1 MSNDTDFDFDAFMA
15 EASDTLVENP
25 YISSPDSAVCFIAEL
40 LHEDSSEIRKKVNEF
55 RKKIDHLFEKLKEIS
70 LKNELEFY
78 TTFHTLCEKLYTV
91 QKVKKLSDKTVV
103 SFGGKFSSGKSSFIN
118 SIAGLNNVLPEA
130 QAPTTSIPTYI
141 VSSDIDA
148 RIANTIDGRVCE
160 LSLEQIDALSHKF
173 LDEFKINLAPFVE
186 SIIVESSQYSLDPKS
201 ALLDTPGYTKA
212 EDHVDAQQVLTDKI
226 RAREQLKITDFLI
239 WLIDIDNGT
248 ITENDIEFIDK
259 LGIQT
264 PILIVFNKADL
275 KDEENVTKIVEEAQK
290 TTRLMQTKCF
300 GVAAYSSRENKEYTD
315 RVIEKF
321 FDHVTKSKLCSN
333 NIYRSFC
340 ELEKKMK
347 GTLSA
352 ILSEK
357 RKSAKDL
364 LDSITMSQDPSQL
377 GALSKL
383 WSINK
388 IESRKLTD
396 FLKIFDFTVDE
407 LNKDLVD
414 FINNKKDGK
423 NE

>member
-1 MSNDTDFDFDAFMA
+1 MPEDTDFDFDSFIAQDPNDF
-15 EASDTLVENP
+15 VKNP
-25 YISSPDSAVCFIAEL
+25 YVSDPESAVDFFAEL
-40 LHEDSSEIRKKVNEF
+40 LRDDNSNIRKKVNEF
-55 RKKIDHLFEKLKEIS
+55 KKKIDNLFEHLKEIS
-70 LKNELEFY
+70 LRNELKFY

-91 QKVKKLSDKTVV
+91 HKIQKLSDKTVV

-118 SIAGLNNVLPEA
+118 SIAGLNDILPEA

-141 VSSDIDA
+141 VSSDVDA
-148 RIANTIDGRVCE
+148 RIANTIDGGMCV
-160 LSLEQIDALSHKF
+160 LSQEQIDALSHKF

-186 SIIVESSQYSLDPKS
+186 SIIVESSQYSLDPKI

-212 EDHVDAQQVLTDKI
+212 EDHVDAQQILTDKI

-239 WLIDIDNGT
+239 WLVDIDNGT
-248 ITENDIEFIDK
+248 ITENDIEFIDN
-259 LGIQT
+259 LCIQT

-275 KDEENVTKIVEEAQK
+275 KPKEDVTEIVEEAIK
-290 TTRLMQTKCF
+290 TTQLMKTKCF
-300 GVAAYSSRENKEYTD
+300 GVAAYSALEKKEYTD

-321 FDHVTKSKLCSN
+321 LEHVTKSNLCSN
-333 NIYRSFC
+333 DIYRSFC

-364 LDSITMSQDPSQL
+364 LDSITMSQDPSQV
-377 GALSKL
+377 GSLSKL

-388 IESRKLTD
+388 MECKKLTD
-396 FLKIFDFTVDE
+396 FLKIFDSAIDK
-407 LNKDLVD
+407 LNQDLVD
-414 FINNKKDGK
+414 FINNKERQGL
-423 NE
+423 